1 MPSTFREEKANK
13 AERHLQGCAA
23 RSAGS
28 ETPARDGA
36 RCSRECARFFKQG
49 DADAR
54 GTPEERHADEER
66 RLAHV
71 RATRAKDRLVF
82 LSVQPAGSGGRAQG
96 GDRAGEPAQG
106 GRRDKWQ
113 PSSFEPQLTKLPED
127 VLVTKVLCSVLP

>member
-28 ETPARDGA
+28 ETTA
-36 RCSRECARFFKQG
+36 RCSGECARFFKQG

-71 RATRAKDRLVF
+71 CATRAKDRLVF
-82 LSVQPAGSGGRAQG
+82 LSVQPAGSGGPAQG

-113 PSSFEPQLTKLPED
+113 PSSFEPQLTKLPEE
-127 VLVTKVLCSVLP
+127 VLVTKVLP

>member
-28 ETPARDGA
+28 EARGEA

-71 RATRAKDRLVF
+71 CATRAKDRLVF
-82 LSVQPAGSGGRAQG
+82 LSVQPAGSGGPAQG
-96 GDRAGEPAQG
+96 GDRAGEPAAQG

-113 PSSFEPQLTKLPED
+113 PSSFEPQLTKLPEE
-127 VLVTKVLCSVLP
+127 VLVTKVLP